1 MRQLVIISRFLVVTF
16 TIAALMAS
24 CSSSKYAGYGYKPN
38 SKAPDI
44 ASGNEKAVRTTN
56 EIKLQEATSVSSED
70 KLVAEATEKMNK
82 SLSSE
87 EKDKFKKID
96 EAFHNELNEQRKSGE
111 ITSNRELMHAV
122 TKKLTEEG
130 TIEKLTPSQEKKLD
144 KLALK
149 MDKKVLKQG
158 KEIDATHNTNLELF
172 FLIMAVAGLVLGILG
187 VWLGWLLLVVF
198 GGLWL
203 YYKLVRD

>member
-1 MRQLVIISRFLVVTF
+1 MRQLVIISRFLVVTL
-16 TIAALMAS
+16 TIAALMVS
-24 CSSSKYAGYGYKPN
+24 CSSSKYAGYGYRPN

-44 ASGNEKAVRTTN
+44 ASGNETAVRTKN
-56 EIKLQEATSVSSED
+56 EIKLQEASSSED
-70 KLVAEATEKMNK
+70 KIVAEATEKMNK

-111 ITSNRELMHAV
+111 ITSNRELMHTV
-122 TKKLTEEG
+122 TKKLTDEG

-144 KLALK
+144 KLTLK